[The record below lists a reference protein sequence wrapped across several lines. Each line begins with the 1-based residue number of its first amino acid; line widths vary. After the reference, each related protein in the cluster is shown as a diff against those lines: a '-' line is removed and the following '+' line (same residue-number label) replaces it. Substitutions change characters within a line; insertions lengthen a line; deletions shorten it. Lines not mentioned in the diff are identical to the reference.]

1 MNRRVSRAERVR
13 DLAAAGLLAAGL
25 ALYAYAYSGMRA
37 LASGRGAAERELF
50 GSIARYNQYWTVSRA
65 GLIIAAVGLIIGAW
79 SYWRHARRQGATPP

>member
-13 DLAAAGLLAAGL
+13 DLAAAALLVAGL

-50 GSIARYNQYWTVSRA
+50 GSLARFNHYWTMSRA
-65 GLIIAAVGLIIGAW
+65 GIIIAAVGLVLGAW
-79 SYWRHARRQGATPP
+79 SYWRHATRRGATPQ